1 MEPEGE
7 EAGAQATSPAP
18 APQPAAAT
26 SEGES
31 AGAGA
36 AAAPAGAPAGAPE
49 GAAPIVTPR
58 AVRFAEPPV
67 GPHPE
72 RRRPYKEQE
81 PLIPRVAGGRARRAA
96 REAETEAADRVAVAA
111 GEATARAAKEA
122 AERAWRR
129 SGAASRGGVSRRSAE
144 AEAMIAWRRFE
155 VHDLEWWRR
164 QWWVGTRRPAAATA
178 AAQASGTGQFCD
190 PVERPSAGSMNGGRD
205 PNLNEIRRTATRY
218 ELPPTGGPGTP
229 SAGTVTFA
237 PDGIINL
244 GVPVGTGDYV
254 RQALDDYLATHDARL
269 RAIARY
275 SAETGSSVTHND
287 EILAPQLALAFLKFS
302 ANARDVHLLRGVPSR
317 LMADAAATHDRGIRV
332 ALAAV
337 LGQCELPDAGRCSDV
352 ADVELT
358 PQYRR
363 AYDQIG
369 LSPYAGGLGIRRWAP
384 HADAAYVGQWAQV
397 WQSSMVTHG
406 DGTVDTLFPALR
418 TVIAAAGCLRDVP
431 IGAPQPAG
439 ALDIA
444 WDLAQAWAKCGAA
457 TAEAYPLAE
466 ERKEP
471 TSPGNWLHETRGA
484 VELLVLMPKRGQK
497 ILSRAVLR
505 LAALAFRR
513 RIELAAVD
521 YESIAYKNNFLHE
534 AGRECGDFTSV
545 LPWMEDGEMH
555 MGREQ
560 ILTALHLRFMLVP
573 FADVVTAPS
582 CTCSCGQQVPCA
594 GSLPTPWE
602 RLAHRHTCPD
612 LAGLRTVVHNNVEGV
627 LIDFLKDAG
636 MIDVH
641 TEPRE
646 WDADAEGSD
655 ELDDEDHRRPD
666 IICLHPLTGMRY
678 VLDNTLAWRALSGRG
693 VEYDATGKFSK
704 AAETR
709 KEKAYKKAKAREEAR
724 WRRKIRFIPLAF
736 EISGGWGEK
745 MAKFFDECVRLKK
758 RRRSAKRYH

>member
-1 MEPEGE
+1 M
-7 EAGAQATSPAP
+7 
-18 APQPAAAT
+18 
-26 SEGES
+26 
-31 AGAGA
+31 
-36 AAAPAGAPAGAPE
+36 
-49 GAAPIVTPR
+49 
-58 AVRFAEPPV
+58 
-67 GPHPE
+67 
-72 RRRPYKEQE
+72 
-81 PLIPRVAGGRARRAA
+81 
-96 REAETEAADRVAVAA
+96 
-111 GEATARAAKEA
+111 
-122 AERAWRR
+122 
-129 SGAASRGGVSRRSAE
+129 
-144 AEAMIAWRRFE
+144 
-155 VHDLEWWRR
+155 
-164 QWWVGTRRPAAATA
+164 WVGTRRPVAATA
-178 AAQASGTGQFCD
+178 AAQASGAGQFCD

-457 TAEAYPLAE
+457 TAEAYPLVE

-505 LAALAFRR
+505 LAAVAFRR
-513 RIELAAVD
+513 RIELEAVD

-745 MAKFFDECVRLKK
+745 MARFFDECVKLKK
-758 RRRSAKRYH
+758 RRRSAERYHWCAIGRTWATSSYSSTNNYTLASLFELCFAQPLSILEMVL